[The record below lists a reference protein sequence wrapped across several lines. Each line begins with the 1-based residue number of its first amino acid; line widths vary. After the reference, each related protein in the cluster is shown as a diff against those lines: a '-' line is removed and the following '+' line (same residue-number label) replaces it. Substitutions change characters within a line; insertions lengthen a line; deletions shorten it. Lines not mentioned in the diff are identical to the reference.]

1 MKTRNAGE
9 SSGAVGV
16 LCAIGAAAAFSTAGV
31 IMRRVELPA
40 WDVSFWRSIL
50 MLLAI
55 VPLMLWQSRATWIDI
70 RNGGG
75 ALLASAAC
83 LAGSMIAFI
92 LALGVAPVANV
103 LIVYGGITPF
113 ATALL
118 ARLFLA
124 EPLHRHTVLAMAAA
138 TAGLGL
144 AVGSSLQ
151 AGAAA
156 GMALGA
162 VVALCIAANYVIVRR
177 HRTIGMTPALA
188 FAGILAALIS
198 LPFADPST
206 LTLKDLPWLL
216 ALGPGQLAAGLLL
229 YMAALKRIPAG
240 RAALLGLL
248 ELVLGPIWVW
258 LVDGERPS
266 TLTLIGG
273 VVVIGSA
280 AANVWLDS
288 RRPAG

>member
-1 MKTRNAGE
+1 MV
-9 SSGAVGV
+9 GA

-31 IMRRVELPA
+31 IVRQVDLPA

-50 MLLAI
+50 MLLAV
-55 VPLMLWQSRATWIDI
+55 VPLTLWQSRASWIDI
-70 RNGGG
+70 RNSSG
-75 ALLASAAC
+75 ALFASAAA

-92 LALGVAPVANV
+92 LALGAAPVANV

-113 ATALL
+113 LTALL

-124 EPLHRHTVLAMAAA
+124 EPLHRHTLLAMAAA
-138 TAGLGL
+138 TAGLLL
-144 AVGSSLQ
+144 AVGGSLQ

-156 GMALGA
+156 GMALAA
-162 VVALCIAANYVIVRR
+162 VVSLCIGANYVIVRR
-177 HRTIGMTPALA
+177 HRAIGMTPALA
-188 FAGILAALIS
+188 LAGILAALAS
-198 LPFADPST
+198 LPFAHPSRIT
-206 LTLKDLPWLL
+206 FNDLPWLL
-216 ALGPGQLAAGLLL
+216 ALGPGQLAFGLLL

-248 ELVLGPIWVW
+248 EIVLGPIWVW
-258 LVDGERPS
+258 LVDGEKPGD
-266 TLTLIGG
+266 LTLLGG

-288 RRPAG
+288 RRPTG